1 MRKLEILQFLF
12 RIWNIFRTNFK
23 INSKANIVIIEIL
36 GVVYFVKKK
45 KKEINNILF
54 IFLQRV
60 NIFNLCGMVFIF
72 K

>member
-12 RIWNIFRTNFK
+12 RIWDIFRTNFK